1 MTTNYVIF
9 DCDGGSDDAWA
20 LLLLLKAEAEKQL
33 VLLGITICGSGN
45 TTLHNAAYNM
55 LRILKACG
63 RDEIPIFLGASDSLL
78 PPFDKEERPVFH
90 GKDGFGDVL
99 PQDEDIDVHEMVEGE
114 HAVAAIHQFC
124 IENPKQVTVIAVGPL
139 TNIALCYSM
148 YGRDFSENIKE
159 LYIMGGNHQGVGNY
173 TRAAEFNFYSDPEA
187 AHIVLSKSKC
197 PITILPWEPCM
208 DDKFFICIKWRL
220 EHFGPMA
227 ARENHAVELLNCV
240 EASQY
245 LKPGFKGW
253 NPCDAILV
261 AAFLFKSRLVRKQS
275 LWHCIVDLSG
285 HTRGQMVLDHLQEV
299 DKNPKNV
306 RIIELVEA
314 EFFKSAAEWGAGL
327 REFKLSIFTEEPAID
342 VGKTE
347 IKTENGNC
355 S

>member
-1 MTTNYVIF
+1 MSSNYVIF

-63 RDEIPIFLGASDSLL
+63 RDEIPIFLGAADPVLR
-78 PPFDKEERPVFH
+78 PFDNEKRTMFH
-90 GKDGFGDVL
+90 GKDGFGDIL
-99 PQDEDIDVHEMVEGE
+99 PQDEDIDVQEMVEGE

-139 TNIALCYSM
+139 TNIGLCYSM
-148 YGRDFSENIKE
+148 YGRDFAEYVKE
-159 LYIMGGNHQGVGNY
+159 IYIMGGNHQGVGNF

-187 AHIVLSKSKC
+187 AHIVLTKSKC

-208 DDKFFICIKWRL
+208 ADKFFICIKWRL
-220 EHFGPMA
+220 EHFGPLA
-227 ARENHAVELLNCV
+227 ARENPAVELLNSI
-240 EASQY
+240 EAEQY

-253 NPCDAILV
+253 NPCDAMLV
-261 AAFLFKSRLVRKQS
+261 AAFLFKSRYVRKQS
-275 LWHCIVDLSG
+275 SWHCIVDLTG

-306 RIIELVEA
+306 CILELVDA
-314 EFFKSAAEWGAGL
+314 EFFKDVVEWGCGL
-327 REFKLSIFTEEPAID
+327 RELKPTIFTEDEKENVA
-342 VGKTE
+342 KM
-347 IKTENGNC
+347 ENGC
-355 S
+355 